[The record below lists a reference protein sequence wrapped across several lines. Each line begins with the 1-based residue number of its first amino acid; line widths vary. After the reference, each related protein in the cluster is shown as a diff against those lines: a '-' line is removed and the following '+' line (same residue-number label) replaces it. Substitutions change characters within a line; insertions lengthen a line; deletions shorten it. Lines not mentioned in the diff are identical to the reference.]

1 MKTRFLEYIGMAA
14 TVLMIVISSACSDDD
29 LGALRKPKDNDN
41 NEIEYTWAAT
51 ADSLQEATYNTYL
64 HTEGTFKQ
72 DNVGNN
78 NFNYWWNAHALDV
91 LVDGY
96 LRTGND
102 VYVPRMKALVKG
114 IKVKNGNQ
122 YENEFNDDMEWL
134 GIACLNAYNA
144 TNDQE
149 YLDLAKMLWNEIKK
163 GWSDVHGGGITWK
176 INTPNLKNACSNG
189 PGAILAMQL
198 YQVEGDPENL
208 EWAKKIY
215 AWEKATLVDPA
226 TGLVWD
232 NIELKDGEVVIN
244 KDWIFSYNVGTY
256 IGAAV
261 ALYAS
266 TNDQTYLNDAVKT
279 AKSMMV
285 SNKLTTE
292 GILKSEGQG
301 DGGLFKGILIRYF
314 TGLIQ
319 EPGLSESA
327 HKDFVQFLEFN
338 AKTFFEKGIS
348 RPSMLCSPDWRNKP
362 DAQVDLSTQLT
373 GVMLIEAVAKLKES
387 GDL

>member
-1 MKTRFLEYIGMAA
+1 MKIRFLEYTSMATIAFLMVIG
-14 TVLMIVISSACSDDD
+14 SACSDDD
-29 LGALRKPKDNDN
+29 KGALRKPKDGNN

-64 HTEGTFKQ
+64 YTEGTFKQ

-96 LRTGND
+96 LRTGNET
-102 VYVPRMKALVKG
+102 YVPRMKALVNG
-114 IKVKNGNQ
+114 IKIKNGNK
-122 YENEFNDDMEWL
+122 YENEFIDDMEWL

-144 TNDQE
+144 TNDNE
-149 YLDLAKMLWNEIKK
+149 YLDLAKMLWGEVKK

-189 PGAILAMQL
+189 PGAILAMHL
-198 YQVEGDPENL
+198 YEIEENPEDL
-208 EWAKKIY
+208 EWAEKIY
-215 AWEKATLVDPA
+215 AWEKATLVDPI

-232 NIELKDGEVVIN
+232 HIELVEGEVVIN
-244 KDWIFSYNVGTY
+244 KDWIFSYNVGSY
-256 IGAAV
+256 MGAAV
-261 ALYAS
+261 ALYAA
-266 TNDQTYLNDAVKT
+266 TKDQSYLNDAVKT

-285 SNKLTTE
+285 SNNLITE

-314 TGLIQ
+314 TALIQ
-319 EPGLSESA
+319 EPDLSESA
-327 HKDFVQFLEFN
+327 RKDFVKFLKFN
-338 AKTFFEKGIS
+338 AETFFNKGIS
-348 RPSMLCSPDWRNKP
+348 RPAMLCSPDWRHKP
-362 DAQVDLSTQLT
+362 GANVDLSTQLT
-373 GVMLIEAVAKLKES
+373 GVMLMEAVARLKEAEA
-387 GDL
+387 L